1 MQHSAAFHLCIH
13 FCISTGLGVP
23 RMHRAN
29 ITSGDKKKYF
39 ALQDTCK
46 SYRGGQR
53 VSPSK
58 GRNSS
63 PAPDL
68 PFCLSACLS
77 LCCLFVACLCLS
89 VSLFIGRPSVCPS
102 ILHTVITN
110 KQTINKQKLNETRGL
125 YTEVECVVIVLSKID
140 ENRCKQTLASLPY
153 FWACR

>member
-1 MQHSAAFHLCIH
+1 MYFCPNIFFTFTNSVEHDEMQHSAASHLGIH

-39 ALQDTCK
+39 ALQETYK
-46 SYRGGQR
+46 SYRGEQR

-68 PFCLSACLS
+68 PFCLSYS
-77 LCCLFVACLCLS
+77 LKSVYRLFVSVCLS
-89 VSLFIGRPSVCPS
+89 VYLCPSVRLSVHPTYRYNNTS
-102 ILHTVITN
+102 
-110 KQTINKQKLNETRGL
+110 KQ
-125 YTEVECVVIVLSKID
+125 
-140 ENRCKQTLASLPY
+140 
-153 FWACR
+153 

>member
-1 MQHSAAFHLCIH
+1 MQHSAASHLGIH
-13 FCISTGLGVP
+13 LCISTGLGVP

-39 ALQDTCK
+39 ALQETYK

-68 PFCLSACLS
+68 PFCLSVCLS
-77 LCCLFVACLCLS
+77 L
-89 VSLFIGRPSVCPS
+89 
-102 ILHTVITN
+102 
-110 KQTINKQKLNETRGL
+110 
-125 YTEVECVVIVLSKID
+125 
-140 ENRCKQTLASLPY
+140 
-153 FWACR
+153 